1 MAAALHPIDYLRRS
15 FVTHE
20 LQMAGA
26 HFGEE
31 NGAAIAVDFGD
42 PVREEATAR
51 RLGLVDLSPLPR
63 VGFKGQ
69 GTAEWLAAQG
79 VLVPPESNQAAEQDG
94 GELAARLA
102 PGEVLI
108 LGAQSGSQS
117 GEDDLPARLAAA
129 WAEAP
134 TLPETPRGF
143 PVPRADSHAW
153 FLLTGADSPTMFAK
167 LCGVDLRPA
176 KFALGRI
183 AQTSI
188 ARLNG
193 IVIRDDKGGLP
204 AYHLLV
210 DSASAGYLW
219 GCLRDAMAE
228 FGGTPIGVRA
238 LRALIG
244 SSPSA

>member
-1 MAAALHPIDYLRRS
+1 MAAALQPTDCLRRS
-15 FVTHE
+15 FVTRE
-20 LQMAGA
+20 LQIAGA
-26 HFGEE
+26 RFGEE
-31 NGAAIAVDFGD
+31 NGAAVAVDFGD
-42 PVREEATAR
+42 PAREEATAR
-51 RLGLVDLSPLPR
+51 RLGLVDLSPLAR
-63 VGFKGQ
+63 VGFKGP
-69 GTAEWLAAQG
+69 GAVEWLAAQG
-79 VLVPPESNQAAEQDG
+79 VTVPPESNQAVVQEG
-94 GELAARLA
+94 GGLAARLA

-108 LGAQSGSQS
+108 LGAQSF
-117 GEDDLPARLAAA
+117 EDDLPARLVAT

-134 TLPETPRGF
+134 TPPETPRGF

-153 FLLTGADSPTMFAK
+153 FLLTGADSPTLFAK

-219 GCLRDAMAE
+219 DCLRDAMAE
-228 FGGTPIGVRA
+228 FGGIPVGVRA

-244 SSPSA
+244 SSPSV

>member
-1 MAAALHPIDYLRRS
+1 MVIAALHPTDRPRRS
-15 FVTHE
+15 FVYRE
-20 LQMAGA
+20 LLMAGA

-31 NGAAIAVDFGD
+31 NGAAVAMDFGE
-42 PVREEATAR
+42 PVREETTAR
-51 RLGLVDLSPLPR
+51 RLGLADLSPLPR

-69 GTAEWLAAQG
+69 GTPEWLAAQG
-79 VLVPPESNQAAEQDG
+79 VAVSPESNQAVIQDG
-94 GELAARLA
+94 GALAARLA

-108 LGAQSGSQS
+108 LGALSGD
-117 GEDDLPARLAAA
+117 DDLPARLAAA

-134 TLPETPRGF
+134 TPPETLRGF
-143 PVPRADSHAW
+143 PVPRADTHAW
-153 FLLTGADSPTMFAK
+153 FVLTGADSPAMFAK

-176 KFALGRI
+176 KFAPGRI

-219 GCLRDAMAE
+219 GCLRDAMTE
-228 FGGTPIGVRA
+228 FGGTPIGLRA
-238 LRALIG
+238 LRAVAG
-244 SSPSA
+244 SSPRA

>member
-1 MAAALHPIDYLRRS
+1 MTTAPHPTEHLRRS
-15 FVTHE
+15 FVYRE

-26 HFGEE
+26 RFGEE
-31 NGAAIAVDFGD
+31 NGAAIAMNFAE
-42 PVREEATAR
+42 PAREEATAR
-51 RLGLVDLSPLPR
+51 RLGLVDLSPLSR
-63 VGFKGQ
+63 IGFKGQ
-69 GTAEWLAAQG
+69 GTVEWLTAQG
-79 VLVPPESNQAAEQDG
+79 VTVSPESNQTMTRG
-94 GELAARLA
+94 GGLVARLA
-102 PGEVLI
+102 PEEVLI
-108 LGAQSGSQS
+108 LGAQS

-129 WAEAP
+129 WAEA
-134 TLPETPRGF
+134 PETPRGF

-153 FLLTGADSPTMFAK
+153 FLLTGADSPAMFAK

-176 KFALGRI
+176 KFAPGRI

-204 AYHLLV
+204 AYHLLA

-228 FGGTPIGVRA
+228 FGGVPIGLRA
-238 LRALIG
+238 LRTVAGL
-244 SSPSA
+244 SHPA